1 MATHGG
7 LLHLGSGHLDYCNA
21 GHNPPVLGGGH
32 YQGAFLE
39 VKSNAPIGLWSD
51 LQYEGEQ
58 IDTVKGR
65 ALFVYT
71 DGLNEAENAANE
83 QFGEQRL
90 IDILRVTAYE
100 SSSQVIRRME
110 REVERHRSGAAPN
123 DDLTMMC
130 LYVR

>member
-1 MATHGG
+1 M
-7 LLHLGSGHLDYCNA
+7 
-21 GHNPPVLGGGH
+21 
-32 YQGAFLE
+32 
-39 VKSNAPIGLWSD
+39 
-51 LQYEGEQ
+51 
-58 IDTVKGR
+58 
-65 ALFVYT
+65 FVYT